1 MPRISVVA
9 QVCIQRHAQ
18 RRLRAP
24 FRVLVVVRSVEM
36 GRAGVA
42 VHFDAAHVEGDVDSS
57 RILKESL
64 PDPLLRRAE
73 PCVDTANVSNVA

>member
-36 GRAGVA
+36 GRARVA
-42 VHFDAAHVEGDVDSS
+42 VHFDAAHAEGHVDTP

-73 PCVDTANVSNVA
+73 PRVDTANVSYVA

>member
-1 MPRISVVA
+1 MPRISIVA
-9 QVCIQRHAQ
+9 QIRIQRHTQ
-18 RRLRAP
+18 CRLRAP

-42 VHFDAAHVEGDVDSS
+42 VHFDAAHAEGDVDFS

-64 PDPLLRRAE
+64 PDRLLRRAE
-73 PCVDTANVSNVA
+73 SCVHAANVSYVT